1 MQLMHADNYT
11 LVKAEEYEL
20 MLIDYYQRCNGAKED
35 VAERIH
41 NTDEYIYMITKKKY
55 NDIFSL
61 VKKNRFVRE
70 FIVCVFDALSC
81 RGVYGAYIDY
91 KQLKLTI
98 DKLFSND
105 IMEDSPENISD
116 MKEIIKYIREFYTKC
131 RLHKMDRLRPLIC

>member
-11 LVKAEEYEL
+11 LVKAEDYEL
-20 MLIDYYQRCNGAKED
+20 VLIDYYQRCNGAKED
-35 VAERIH
+35 VAERMD

-55 NDIFSL
+55 NDIFCL

-70 FIVCVFDALSC
+70 FIVCVLDALSC
-81 RGVYGAYIDY
+81 RGVYGAYMDY

-105 IMEDSPENISD
+105 IMEDSPEKIRD

-131 RLHKMDRLRPLIC
+131 RLHKMNILRPYIC